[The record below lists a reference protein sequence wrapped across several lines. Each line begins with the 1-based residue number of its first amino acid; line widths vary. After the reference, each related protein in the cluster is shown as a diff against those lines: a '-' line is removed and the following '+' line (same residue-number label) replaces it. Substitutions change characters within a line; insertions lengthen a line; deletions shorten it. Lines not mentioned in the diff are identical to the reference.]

1 MTRPLIIDT
10 NLLLLLII
18 GAVEDR
24 RHIKNSRRLK
34 DYNEDDYYA
43 ILEIFKRY
51 DRILITPYIATEI
64 SNLIDLRD
72 DVKTSV
78 MNFAREFFSKCEEI
92 KSSINVDC
100 EDDFFLSFGITDNSL
115 IRLVRDYNVLT
126 NDGRMAPLLYSVNP
140 HNVIHYD
147 LIRKR

>member
-1 MTRPLIIDT
+1 MTKPLIIDT

-24 RHIKNSRRLK
+24 RHIKNSSRLK

-64 SNLIDLRD
+64 SNLIDLRG

-92 KSSINVDC
+92 ESSINIDC
-100 EDDFFLSFGITDNSL
+100 EDDFFLRFGITDNSL

-126 NDGRMAPLLYSVNP
+126 NDGRMVPFLYSVNP
-140 HNVIHYD
+140 HNVIYYD